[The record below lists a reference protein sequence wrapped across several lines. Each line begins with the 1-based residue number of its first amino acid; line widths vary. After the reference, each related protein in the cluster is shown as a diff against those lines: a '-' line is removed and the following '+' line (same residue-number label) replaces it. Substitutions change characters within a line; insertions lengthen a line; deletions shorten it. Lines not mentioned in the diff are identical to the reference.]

1 MAEIEIFGGE
11 SLRGELS
18 VQGSKN
24 AVLPMM
30 AAAVLNRGIT
40 VIEHVP
46 GIRDV
51 SCMMEILCSLG
62 CRCTLDQSGRMT
74 IDAEGLSGSCIRKA
88 DMEKMR
94 SSVILLGPLL
104 ARQGKACIYYP
115 GGCMIGKRPIDLH
128 LKALKQFGAEMK
140 EEKESGKVTALV
152 SEQKGA
158 LSGASVKFSYPS
170 VGATENAIFAAVA
183 AEGESFLSG
192 CAREPEIAS
201 LCHMLNRMGARILG
215 IGTSH
220 LRITGGLPLHGCT
233 VRAEGDRI
241 VAGTYLTAAAAAGG
255 EIEISGIR
263 SEELASLTSLLEEGG
278 AVVYQE
284 RDRIYLQC
292 NRPFGRICA
301 KTGPYPDF
309 PTDLQS
315 PLLALMSVSGGGTV
329 EETVFESRFK
339 TALELNKMGA
349 AVEVSGELA
358 EIKEGRRLC
367 GCRVRAYDL
376 RGGAALVVA
385 GLAAEGITLVE
396 QAEYI
401 LRGYEDIC
409 RDLRNLGGRLRYR
422 DFAA

>member
-1 MAEIEIFGGE
+1 MAEIEIFGGGP
-11 SLRGELS
+11 LRGELS

-30 AAAVLNRGIT
+30 AAAVLNQGVT

-46 GIRDV
+46 DIVDV
-51 SCMMEILCSLG
+51 RCMMEILCSLG
-62 CRCTLDQSGRMT
+62 CSCTLDKSGRMT
-74 IDAEGLSGSCIRKA
+74 IDAECLSGSCVRKE

-104 ARQGKACIYYP
+104 ARQGRACIYYP

-128 LKALKQFGAEMK
+128 LKALEQFGAEIA
-140 EEKESGKVTALV
+140 EEKETGKVTA
-152 SEQKGA
+152 S
-158 LSGASVKFSYPS
+158 LSRRGGILSAVEVEFPYPS

-192 CAREPEIAS
+192 CAREPEIAA

-215 IGTSH
+215 VGTSH

-233 VRAEGDRI
+233 VRADGDRI
-241 VAGTYLTAAAAAGG
+241 VAGTYLIAAAAAGG

-263 SEELASLTSLLEEGG
+263 SEELASLTALLEEGG
-278 AVVYQE
+278 AVVYREQ
-284 RDRIYLQC
+284 DRIYLRRQ
-292 NRPFGRICA
+292 RPFGRICA

-315 PLLALMSVSGGGTV
+315 PLLVLMSVSGGGIV

-349 AVEVSGELA
+349 AAEVSGKLA
-358 EIKEGRRLC
+358 KVREGRRLR
-367 GCRVRAYDL
+367 GCRVRAWDL
-376 RGGAALVVA
+376 RGGAALVAA
-385 GLAAEGITLVE
+385 GLAAEGTTFVE

-401 LRGYEDIC
+401 FRGYEDIC
-409 RDLRNLGGRLRYR
+409 RDLSSLGGTLWYR
-422 DFAA
+422 KSAT

>member
-1 MAEIEIFGGE
+1 MAEIEIFGGGP
-11 SLRGELS
+11 LRGELS

-30 AAAVLNRGIT
+30 AAAVLNRGVT

-46 GIRDV
+46 DIQDV
-51 SCMMEILCSLG
+51 RCMMEILCFLG
-62 CRCTLDQSGRMT
+62 CQCTLDRNGRMT
-74 IDAEGLSGSCIRKA
+74 IDAGTLSGSCIRKE

-128 LKALKQFGAEMK
+128 LKALRQFGAII
-140 EEKESGKVTALV
+140 EEDEKTGQVTASASGKDG
-152 SEQKGA
+152 S
-158 LSGASVKFSYPS
+158 LSGAVVELPYPS

-192 CAREPEIAS
+192 CAREPEVAA
-201 LCHMLNRMGARILG
+201 LCHMLNRMGARIFG

-241 VAGTYLTAAAAAGG
+241 AAGTYLIAAAAAGG
-255 EIEISGIR
+255 EIEISGIC
-263 SEELASLTSLLEEGG
+263 SGELSSLTSLLEEGG
-278 AVVYQE
+278 AVIYRE
-284 RDRIYLQC
+284 PRRIYLRQD
-292 NRPFGRICA
+292 RPFRRICV

-315 PLLALMSVSGGGTV
+315 PLLALMSVSGGGLV

-339 TALELNKMGA
+339 TAQELNKMGA
-349 AVEVSGELA
+349 SVTVLGQRA
-358 EIKEGRRLC
+358 EIKEGRCLR
-367 GCRVRAYDL
+367 GCRVRACDL
-376 RGGAALVVA
+376 RGGAALVTA
-385 GLAAEGITLVE
+385 GLTAEGRTLVE
-396 QAEYI
+396 QSEYI
-401 LRGYEDIC
+401 SRGYEDIC
-409 RDLRNLGGRLRYR
+409 RDLRCLGGKLRYCGT
-422 DFAA
+422 DT

>member
-1 MAEIEIFGGE
+1 MAEIEIFGGGP
-11 SLRGELS
+11 LQGELS

-30 AAAVLNRGIT
+30 AAAVLNRGVT
-40 VIEHVP
+40 TIEHVP
-46 GIRDV
+46 RIRDV
-51 SCMMEILCSLG
+51 CCMMEILQSLG
-62 CRCTLDQSGRMT
+62 CQCVLDSSGRMT
-74 IDAEGLSGSCIRKA
+74 IDSERLSGNCVRKE

-104 ARQGKACIYYP
+104 ARQGRACIYYP

-128 LKALKQFGAEMK
+128 LKALKQFGAEI
-140 EEKESGKVTALV
+140 EEDRETGRVTA
-152 SEQKGA
+152 SAFRRDGA
-158 LSGASVKFSYPS
+158 LSGAAVQFSYPS

-183 AEGESFLSG
+183 AEGESSLSG
-192 CAREPEIAS
+192 CAKEPEITA

-233 VRAEGDRI
+233 VRADGDRI
-241 VAGTYLTAAAAAGG
+241 VAGTYLIAAAAAGG

-263 SEELASLTSLLEEGG
+263 SEELSSLSDLLEEGG
-278 AVVYQE
+278 ALVYRE
-284 RDRIYLQC
+284 KDRIYLRC
-292 NRPFGRICA
+292 ERPFGKIYA
-301 KTGPYPDF
+301 KTGPYPAF

-315 PLLALMSVSGGGTV
+315 PLLALMSVSSGGMV

-339 TALELNKMGA
+339 TARELNKMGA
-349 AVEVSGELA
+349 LVEVCKEQA
-358 EIKEGRRLC
+358 RVREGRRLR
-367 GCRVRAYDL
+367 GCRVKAYDL
-376 RGGAALVVA
+376 RGGAALVAA
-385 GLAAEGITLVE
+385 GLTAEGTTLVE

-409 RDLRNLGGRLRYR
+409 RDLSSLGGKLWYR
-422 DFAA
+422 EPVA